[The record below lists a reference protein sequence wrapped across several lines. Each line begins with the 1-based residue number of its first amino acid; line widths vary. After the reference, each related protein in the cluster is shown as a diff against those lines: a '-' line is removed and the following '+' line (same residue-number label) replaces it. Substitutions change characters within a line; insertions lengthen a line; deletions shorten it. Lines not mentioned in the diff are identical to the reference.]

1 VGCKKQKMKFIS
13 KARNLEGKRILL
25 RSDIN
30 SDVVNGR
37 VLISER
43 IKEACKTIK
52 FLKSKKARIV
62 VIAHQGQKGKEDF
75 ISLKEHSKILSKF
88 VKTKF
93 VSDVVGE
100 KAVKAVKELK
110 NGDVLLLD
118 NLRFL
123 DEETNPSVKN
133 NRLIKVLAPL
143 FDLYVNDAFSV
154 CHREHTSI
162 IGFPKYLLGFAGLLL
177 EKELNALKKIKM
189 NGSVYILGG
198 AKPKDYLPLLGKNRV
213 LACGLFGQSCLVAQG
228 KNFGFQNK
236 YLEKEADLNSELK
249 EKLKNKMKNV
259 VTPLDFAVKIDG
271 KRVEIL
277 LEKFP
282 SQYEIFD
289 IGGRT
294 IEKYVSEIKKAKAV
308 YMKGPAGDFSTKG
321 FEKGTFAI
329 LKAISEMKGFSLV
342 GGGHLSDA
350 IKISKIPEKRF
361 GHISLSGGALSGYVA
376 GEKLPGIEALK

>member
-1 VGCKKQKMKFIS
+1 MKFIS

-37 VLISER
+37 VFISGR
-43 IKEACKTIK
+43 IKEASKTIK
-52 FLKSKKARIV
+52 FLKNKRARIV
-62 VIAHQGQKGKEDF
+62 VVAHQGQKGKEDF

-88 VKTKF
+88 VKIKF
-93 VSDVVGE
+93 VKDVVGE
-100 KAVKAVKELK
+100 KAVKAIKKLK

-133 NRLIKVLAPL
+133 NRLTKVLVPL

-154 CHREHTSI
+154 CHREHTSMVE
-162 IGFPKYLLGFAGLLL
+162 FPKKLPGFAGLLL

-198 AKPKDYLPLLGKNRV
+198 AKPKDYIPLLGENKV
-213 LACGLFGQSCLVAQG
+213 LSCGLFGQSCLVAQG
-228 KNFGFQNK
+228 KNLGFQDK

-249 EKLKNKMKNV
+249 EKLKNKMRNV
-259 VTPLDFAVKIDG
+259 VTPSDFAVKING
-271 KRVEIL
+271 KRVEIP

-282 SQYEIFD
+282 SKYEIFD
-289 IGGRT
+289 IGEKT
-294 IEKYVSEIKKAKAV
+294 IDKYVNEIKKAKAV
-308 YMKGPAGDFSTKG
+308 YMKGPAGDFSSKG

-329 LKAISEMKGFSLV
+329 LRAISEMKGFSLV

-350 IKISKIPEKRF
+350 IKMSKIPERKF
-361 GHISLSGGALSGYVA
+361 NHISLSGGALLEHVA
-376 GEKLPGIEALK
+376 GKKLPGLEALR